1 MDCSR
6 TLLGAAVGLA
16 IGFVLP
22 LYLIN
27 DVAVGLG
34 YDENG
39 VAMTIEDHQRFD
51 VFFTEVLGPILCCV
65 IAIAAHIGMY
75 CCYKLVSPCCSRCC
89 CRCCCWPPPKPS
101 PYEVVIKIKKHEHV
115 ISVGN
120 TQVETPSETPV
131 VLRRHKHEDK
141 HGDDSTKAAPADT
154 LEQVALVSLFI
165 LLLMGLATHLVNKL
179 APDDDK
185 HPMASADGRHEDGA
199 GGHGGNDEHKEPPL
213 TVVGFISAVFGF
225 VALVAAALPFVA
237 TYWLYKYPE
246 NTRIAEFLAPIDLWL
261 APLDRAYQKLS
272 ACTSLKR
279 LPKEADGSADVGDD
293 QRSEAQPQP
302 DDDAGES
309 VLPQPIDV
317 AQEEANP

>member
-131 VLRRHKHEDK
+131 VLRRHKHE
-141 HGDDSTKAAPADT
+141 
-154 LEQVALVSLFI
+154 
-165 LLLMGLATHLVNKL
+165 
-179 APDDDK
+179 
-185 HPMASADGRHEDGA
+185 
-199 GGHGGNDEHKEPPL
+199 
-213 TVVGFISAVFGF
+213 
-225 VALVAAALPFVA
+225 
-237 TYWLYKYPE
+237 E
-246 NTRIAEFLAPIDLWL
+246 NMETTP
-261 APLDRAYQKLS
+261 QKLPLPTHWS
-272 ACTSLKR
+272 RWR
-279 LPKEADGSADVGDD
+279 LYRCSFSCLWDW
-293 QRSEAQPQP
+293 QPTW
-302 DDDAGES
+302 
-309 VLPQPIDV
+309 
-317 AQEEANP
+317 